1 MQSHLVLPD
10 SFLSFHFNFLFFVFS
25 FMRDWNIFE
34 IFFWNLE
41 RIIFLGRHI
50 FWARRSRV
58 RNPPRGPFLR
68 PLTFQR
74 KLTLNSPGF
83 WKTGQFNGYLWT
95 GDCGRRIF
103 RVKIGYFWGGLFMF
117 GPSIL
122 SCLIHQSE
130 KIPKRIS
137 YFYKKQESDT
147 TKKRSKSRSLSF
159 RKVNY
164 FQLFNFFTSQNFNQT
179 YKLYVGEIQC

>member
-1 MQSHLVLPD
+1 
-10 SFLSFHFNFLFFVFS
+10 
-25 FMRDWNIFE
+25 
-34 IFFWNLE
+34 
-41 RIIFLGRHI
+41 
-50 FWARRSRV
+50 
-58 RNPPRGPFLR
+58 
-68 PLTFQR
+68 
-74 KLTLNSPGF
+74 
-83 WKTGQFNGYLWT
+83 
-95 GDCGRRIF
+95 
-103 RVKIGYFWGGLFMF
+103 MF

-164 FQLFNFFTSQNFNQT
+164 FQLFNFLRPKISIKPISYTVRVLVIGYN
-179 YKLYVGEIQC
+179 YKWPKPLISTCLFGANSYLLTLKGANLYVETECFDPLVQNLITTLHMACTMPHFAVKRLS